1 MKNKNITNKIPILNI
16 ILYPHRSLS
25 PKGFLILM
33 LCIIFVSFSIGAFF
47 MLKGAWPV
55 FGFFGL
61 DVLLVYIAFKVNY
74 HNAKRYEKIRLWE
87 NSLIIKKKSD
97 NGKSNTWKF
106 NPYWVRLEMKKS
118 QSRSSD
124 LNLSSHGKTIYIGS
138 FLSNQEKEEVANTL
152 LLHLKKLRV
161 STTR

>member
-1 MKNKNITNKIPILNI
+1 MKNKNTTNKIPILNI

-47 MLKGAWPV
+47 VLKGAWPV

-97 NGKSNTWKF
+97 NGKSYK
-106 NPYWVRLEMKKS
+106 L
-118 QSRSSD
+118 
-124 LNLSSHGKTIYIGS
+124 L
-138 FLSNQEKEEVANTL
+138 KEVI
-152 LLHLKKLRV
+152 
-161 STTR
+161 

>member
-55 FGFFGL
+55 FGLFGL
-61 DVLLVYIAFKVNY
+61 DVLLIYIAFKVNY

-124 LNLSSHGKTIYIGS
+124 LNLSSHGKTISIGS

>member
-25 PKGFLILM
+25 PKGFLMLM

-74 HNAKRYEKIRLWE
+74 HNAKRYEKIRLWK
-87 NSLIIKKKSD
+87 NSLIIKKTSD

-124 LNLSSHGKTIYIGS
+124 LNLSSHGKTISIGS

>member
-74 HNAKRYEKIRLWE
+74 HDAKRYEKIRLWE

-124 LNLSSHGKTIYIGS
+124 LNLSSHGKTISIGS

>member
-1 MKNKNITNKIPILNI
+1 VKNKNITNKIPILNI

-124 LNLSSHGKTIYIGS
+124 LNLSSHGKTISIGS

-152 LLHLKKLRV
+152 SLHLKKLRV

>member
-1 MKNKNITNKIPILNI
+1 M
-16 ILYPHRSLS
+16 
-25 PKGFLILM
+25 LM

-74 HNAKRYEKIRLWE
+74 HNAKRYEKIRLWK
-87 NSLIIKKKSD
+87 NSLIIKKTSD

-124 LNLSSHGKTIYIGS
+124 LNLSSHGKTISIGS

>member
-61 DVLLVYIAFKVNY
+61 DVLLIYIAFKVNY

-124 LNLSSHGKTIYIGS
+124 LNLSSHGKTISIGS

>member
-74 HNAKRYEKIRLWE
+74 HDAKRYEKISLWE

-124 LNLSSHGKTIYIGS
+124 LNLSSHGKTISIGS

>member
-33 LCIIFVSFSIGAFF
+33 VCIIFVSFSIGAFF

-124 LNLSSHGKTIYIGS
+124 LNLSSHGKTISIGS

>member
-1 MKNKNITNKIPILNI
+1 MRNRNITNKIPILNI

-124 LNLSSHGKTIYIGS
+124 LNLSSHGKTISIGS

>member
-87 NSLIIKKKSD
+87 NSLIIKKKSH

-124 LNLSSHGKTIYIGS
+124 LNLSSHGKTISIGS

>member
-55 FGFFGL
+55 FGCFGL

-74 HNAKRYEKIRLWE
+74 HDAKRYEKIRLWE

-124 LNLSSHGKTIYIGS
+124 LNLSSHGKTISIGS

>member
-25 PKGFLILM
+25 PKGFLMLM

-47 MLKGAWPV
+47 VLKGAWPV

-124 LNLSSHGKTIYIGS
+124 LNLSSHGKTISIGS

>member
-1 MKNKNITNKIPILNI
+1 MKNKNTTNKIPILNI

-25 PKGFLILM
+25 PKGFLMLM

-74 HNAKRYEKIRLWE
+74 HNAKRYEKIRLWK

-97 NGKSNTWKF
+97 NGRSITWKF
-106 NPYWVRLEMKKS
+106 NPYWVRLKMKKS

-124 LNLSSHGKTIYIGS
+124 LNLSSHGKTISIGS

-152 LLHLKKLRV
+152 SLHLKKLRV

>member
-47 MLKGAWPV
+47 VLKGAWPV

-124 LNLSSHGKTIYIGS
+124 LNLSSHGKTISIGS

>member
-106 NPYWVRLEMKKS
+106 NPYWVRLEKKKS

-124 LNLSSHGKTIYIGS
+124 LNLSSHGKTISIGS

>member
-1 MKNKNITNKIPILNI
+1 VKNKNTTNKIPILNI

-25 PKGFLILM
+25 PKGFLMLM
-33 LCIIFVSFSIGAFF
+33 LCIIFISFSIGAFF

-74 HNAKRYEKIRLWE
+74 HNAKRYEKIRLWK
-87 NSLIIKKKSD
+87 NSLIIKKTSD

-124 LNLSSHGKTIYIGS
+124 LNLSSHGKTISIGS

>member
-124 LNLSSHGKTIYIGS
+124 LNLSSHGKTISIGS

-152 LLHLKKLRV
+152 SLHLKKLRV

>member
-124 LNLSSHGKTIYIGS
+124 LNLSSHGKTISIGS
-138 FLSNQEKEEVANTL
+138 FLSNQEKEKVANTL

>member
-124 LNLSSHGKTIYIGS
+124 LNLSSHGKTISIGS

>member
-74 HNAKRYEKIRLWE
+74 HDAKRYEKIRLWE

-124 LNLSSHGKTIYIGS
+124 LNLSSHGKTISIGS

-152 LLHLKKLRV
+152 SLHLKKLRV

>member
-1 MKNKNITNKIPILNI
+1 VKNKNITNKIPILNI

-124 LNLSSHGKTIYIGS
+124 LNLSSHGKTISIGS

>member
-25 PKGFLILM
+25 PKGFLILK

-97 NGKSNTWKF
+97 NGKSNAWKF

-124 LNLSSHGKTIYIGS
+124 LNLSSHGKTISIGS

>member
-1 MKNKNITNKIPILNI
+1 VKNKNITNKIPILNI

-74 HNAKRYEKIRLWE
+74 HDAKRYEKIRLWE

-124 LNLSSHGKTIYIGS
+124 LNLSSHGKTISIGS

>member
-1 MKNKNITNKIPILNI
+1 VKNKNITNKIPILNI

-97 NGKSNTWKF
+97 NGKSNAWKF

-124 LNLSSHGKTIYIGS
+124 LNLSSHGKTISIGS

>member
-97 NGKSNTWKF
+97 NGKSNAWKF

-124 LNLSSHGKTIYIGS
+124 LNLSSHGKTISIGS

>member
-1 MKNKNITNKIPILNI
+1 M
-16 ILYPHRSLS
+16 
-25 PKGFLILM
+25 LM
-33 LCIIFVSFSIGAFF
+33 LCIIFISFSIGAFF

-74 HNAKRYEKIRLWE
+74 HNAKRYEKIRLWK
-87 NSLIIKKKSD
+87 NSLIIKKTSD

-106 NPYWVRLEMKKS
+106 NPYWVRLKMKKS

-124 LNLSSHGKTIYIGS
+124 LNLSSHGKTISIGS

-152 LLHLKKLRV
+152 SLHLKKLRV

>member
-74 HNAKRYEKIRLWE
+74 HNAKRYEKIRLWK

-124 LNLSSHGKTIYIGS
+124 LNLSSHGKTISIGS

>member
-97 NGKSNTWKF
+97 NGESNTWKF

-124 LNLSSHGKTIYIGS
+124 LNLSSHGKTISIGS

>member
-25 PKGFLILM
+25 PKGFLMLM

-124 LNLSSHGKTIYIGS
+124 LNLSSHGKTISIGS

>member
-124 LNLSSHGKTIYIGS
+124 LNFSSHGKTISIGS

>member
-74 HNAKRYEKIRLWE
+74 HNAKRYEKIRLWK
-87 NSLIIKKKSD
+87 NSLIIKKTSD

-118 QSRSSD
+118 QSRSSN
-124 LNLSSHGKTIYIGS
+124 LNLSSHGKTISIGS

>member
-1 MKNKNITNKIPILNI
+1 VKNKNITNKIPILNI

-47 MLKGAWPV
+47 VLKGAWPV

-124 LNLSSHGKTIYIGS
+124 LNLSSHGKTISIGS